1 MLRYAWF
8 NARKDLAV
16 MLRERETLLWVFLM
30 PLIFFY
36 FIGTVTG
43 GIGLPGGDD
52 EPEPLVVRGAA
63 PGDLL
68 TDELLRRLER
78 EGYEVQ
84 PEAPEAPEENRQR
97 RAPRTLVLPASASHE
112 SLTAGVLAGERV
124 KVRLEHDEEELGT
137 HFDRMRV
144 AKAVYGVLAD
154 LAVLA
159 QRGEPATRAG
169 FEELAA
175 APRALTLE
183 VRPAG
188 KRRHVPNGFE
198 QTIPGTMTMF
208 CMLVLLTSGAV
219 LLVIER
225 EQGLLR
231 RLASTPI
238 PRGAIVLGKWAG
250 KMALALVQI
259 AFAMLAGA
267 LFFGMRWGAS
277 LPMVG
282 AVLCAWAA
290 FNASLA
296 ILLANLA
303 RSEGQTTGIA
313 VLATMVLAALGG
325 CWWPI
330 EIAPGW
336 MQRLALFLPTGW
348 TMDALHEL
356 VSFGS
361 GPAAAVPHAAALSAG
376 ALVLGWLA
384 ARTFRYA

>member
-1 MLRYAWF
+1 MLRSAWF
-8 NARKDLAV
+8 IARKDLAS

-30 PLIFFY
+30 PLLFFY

-43 GIGLPGGDD
+43 GFGLPGGS
-52 EPEPLVVRGAA
+52 EGPQPLTVRGAVA
-63 PGDLL
+63 GDLL
-68 TDELLRRLER
+68 TDELFRRLESEDYRVAR
-78 EGYEVQ
+78 E
-84 PEAPEAPEENRQR
+84 PEGEED
-97 RAPRTLVLPASASHE
+97 APRLVLPAFADRG
-112 SLTAGVLAGERV
+112 LTAAVLAGERATLV
-124 KVRLEHDEEELGT
+124 LQHDEEELGT
-137 HFDRMRV
+137 ELDRVRV
-144 AKAVYGVLAD
+144 AKALYGLLAD
-154 LAVLA
+154 LAVFA
-159 QRGEPATRAG
+159 QRGEEASAEG
-169 FEELAA
+169 FASLAA
-175 APRALTLE
+175 APRSLTLD

-219 LLVIER
+219 LLVVER

-238 PRGAIVLGKWAG
+238 PRSAIVLGKWTG

-259 AFAMLAGA
+259 AFAMLAGT
-267 LFFGMRWGAS
+267 LLFGMHWGAA
-277 LPMVG
+277 LPMVCL
-282 AVLCAWAA
+282 VLFAWAA
-290 FNASLA
+290 FNAPLA

-303 RSEGQTTGIA
+303 RSEGQTVGIA
-313 VLATMVLAALGG
+313 VLSSMVLAALGG

-361 GPAAAVPHAAALSAG
+361 GAAEAWPHVAALAAG
-376 ALVLGWLA
+376 ALLLGGLA
-384 ARTFRYA
+384 ARTFRYT